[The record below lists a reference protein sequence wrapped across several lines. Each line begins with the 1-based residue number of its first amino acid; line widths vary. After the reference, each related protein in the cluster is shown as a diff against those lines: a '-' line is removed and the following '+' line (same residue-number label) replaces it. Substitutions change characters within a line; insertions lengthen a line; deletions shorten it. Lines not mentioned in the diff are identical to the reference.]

1 MNLDEVQPPV
11 ISTTPD
17 ESGTPPPGLRR
28 TATGLSDILSD
39 DNGDKPG
46 GFVLVIDG
54 TALEHV
60 SVFLLPLLLY
70 SLHCLQALKE
80 SFSKQLLLQLS
91 MRCEAVICC
100 RVSPLQKA
108 ELVHLIKDNLNVL
121 TLAIGDGANDVSMI
135 QAADV
140 GVGISGEEGLQ
151 AVNSSDYAI
160 AQVRGTIRELE
171 ISGVDLL
178 LSFVTSPDCFL
189 CTDTGPI
196 TVTPICQYL
205 TARHHIVLTFGIGS
219 GTSSTRT
226 SSLLLSY
233 SGSRSTVC
241 GVLPSEPSPRTRL
254 LLYSTIRSVIDYTYL
269 LFWNVLWSLAPVIA
283 IGVFD
288 RPIGATEQLTRNI
301 R

>member
-11 ISTTPD
+11 ISTSPD
-17 ESGTPPPGLRR
+17 ESGSPTPGLRR
-28 TATGLSDILSD
+28 TATGLSDILGD

-60 SVFLLPLLLY
+60 SVFLPLLLY

-91 MRCEAVICC
+91 LRCEAVICC

-160 AQVRGTIRELE
+160 AQVCETVSELE
-171 ISGVDLL
+171 SSGADRW
-178 LSFVTSPDCFL
+178 LSSVTSRDYFL
-189 CTDTGPI
+189 CTVTGPT
-196 TVTPICQYL
+196 TVTPICQY
-205 TARHHIVLTFGIGS
+205 
-219 GTSSTRT
+219 
-226 SSLLLSY
+226 
-233 SGSRSTVC
+233 
-241 GVLPSEPSPRTRL
+241 
-254 LLYSTIRSVIDYTYL
+254 
-269 LFWNVLWSLAPVIA
+269 
-283 IGVFD
+283 
-288 RPIGATEQLTRNI
+288 
-301 R
+301 